1 LSPAPV
7 RVAFAGT
14 NWWSAQALERLAGA
28 PGLEI
33 AHVISQPD
41 RPAGRGRKTAA
52 PPVAVTARELGLE
65 LSQPERPGEALP
77 RLQREGVQAVAVV
90 AYGELVPRS
99 LLDALPFVNLHPS
112 ALPHWRGAAPIE
124 RALMAGEREG
134 AVAAMLLVEALD
146 AGPVAALERF
156 AVGEDDDAG
165 VVYARA
171 LELGLEPL
179 ARALQDASRG
189 RLATVPQVGEASYA
203 AKITAAD
210 RLLDPGRPAREL
222 HDRVRALS
230 PHIGGRLPLD
240 GAPHTIWRT
249 RVVPAGPATG
259 ILERD
264 GESVLLGCGEGALE
278 ILELQAPGGRRMPAA
293 DWLRGLRGAL
303 PAATDA

>member
-1 LSPAPV
+1 VAV

-14 NWWSAQALERLAGA
+14 NWWAAQALERLARA

-33 AHVISQPD
+33 VRVISQPD
-41 RPAGRGRKTAA
+41 RPAGRGRKAA
-52 PPVAVTARELGLE
+52 SPPVAVSARELGLA
-65 LSQPERPGEALP
+65 LSQPELP
-77 RLQREGVQAVAVV
+77 AELLSQLGRDRVGAVAVV
-90 AYGELVPRS
+90 AYGELVPRA

-112 ALPHWRGAAPIE
+112 ALPRWRGAAPIE
-124 RALMAGEREG
+124 RALMAGDGEC

-156 AVGEDDDAG
+156 DVGPDDDAG
-165 VVYARA
+165 AVYGRA

-179 ARALQDASRG
+179 ARALQDAGNG
-189 RLATVPQVGEASYA
+189 RLATVPQVGEPTYA

-210 RLLDPGRPAREL
+210 RALDPAQTARHL

-230 PHIGGRLPLD
+230 PHIGARLALD

-249 RVVPAGPATG
+249 RVLTAGPAAG
-259 ILERD
+259 VLERD
-264 GESVLLGCGEGALE
+264 GDALVLGCGDGALE
-278 ILELQAPGGRRMPAA
+278 LCDLQAPGGRRMPAA

-303 PAATDA
+303 PVATAA